1 MKHQIFDARPQFF
14 RMHDIFNLISKDHFF
29 HLANCQHHML
39 KKIATTNR
47 YILFSLKICMRDT
60 GHPKHKYFQFH
71 NFCHGF
77 SLITNIIMK
86 SEGVE
91 KLRKTENRKSLG
103 KVGVEMVISTP
114 KTLSPTTL
122 LLDPHPPLR

>member
-1 MKHQIFDARPQFF
+1 
-14 RMHDIFNLISKDHFF
+14 
-29 HLANCQHHML
+29 ML
-39 KKIATTNR
+39 KKIATTIR
-47 YILFSLKICMRDT
+47 YILFSLKIFMRDT
-60 GHPKHKYFQFH
+60 GHSKHKYFQFH

-77 SLITNIIMK
+77 SLITKIIMK

-91 KLRKTENRKSLG
+91 KLRKTEKRKSLG